1 MKRRIIVLAAL
12 LSLAL
17 VAGACG
23 SDNNKKEPAASGDTT
38 TTVKQLT
45 DSASLSGAG
54 STFVQTIIQEWIK
67 QFKDV
72 DPGVTINYQAVGSGA
87 GVQQLTSKTVDFAG
101 SDGALKPAEQD
112 ATGGA
117 GAVVQL
123 PWIAGGV
130 AVEFNLSGVDSLKLS
145 GETIAGIF
153 SGQIT
158 KWDDPKIKADNADAS
173 LPSSNISVV
182 HRSDGSGT
190 TQVFTEYLKVAA
202 PSIWTPATGKDW
214 PNQIGTG
221 AKGSDGVTA
230 QVKQQDGSIGYSEV
244 SYAKQSSLSVVQVKN
259 AAGKFVVPTNDAVS
273 AAMAEATINPDYTL
287 KINYAPTNESAY
299 PISST
304 TYLMYYKSAT
314 DTAKATALRNFA
326 KWVLTDGQQYAKDLD
341 YAAMPQTVLDKLIA
355 AL

>member
-1 MKRRIIVLAAL
+1 M

-23 SDNNKKEPAASGDTT
+23 SDKNTDTNASGGTT
-38 TTVKQLT
+38 TSVEKLT
-45 DSASLSGAG
+45 DNATLSGAG
-54 STFVQTIIQEWIK
+54 STFVKTILQEWIK

-72 DPGVTINYQAVGSGA
+72 DPGVTINYQGVGSGA
-87 GVQQLTSKTVDFAG
+87 GVQQLTAKTVDFAG
-101 SDGALKPAEQD
+101 SDGSLKPEEQA

-130 AVEFNLSGVDSLKLS
+130 AVEYNLSGVDSLKLS

-153 SGQIT
+153 AGQIKT
-158 KWDDPKIKADNADAS
+158 WDDPKIKADNPDAS

-190 TQVFTEYLKVAA
+190 TQVFTEYLKATA

-214 PNQIGTG
+214 PNDVGTG

-230 QVKQQDGSIGYSEV
+230 QVKQQDGAIGYSEV
-244 SYAKQSSLSVVQVKN
+244 SYAKQSDLGVVQVKN
-259 AAGKFVVPTNDAVS
+259 TAGSFVTPTNDAVS
-273 AAMAEATINPDYTL
+273 AAIAEAAVNPDNTL
-287 KINYAPTNESAY
+287 KINYTPTSPTAY
-299 PISST
+299 PISTT
-304 TYLMYYKSAT
+304 TYLMYYKDNT
-314 DTAKATALRNFA
+314 DTAKATALKNFA
-326 KWVLTDGQQYAKDLD
+326 KWVLTDGQAYAKDLD
-341 YAAMPQTVLDKLIA
+341 YAALPQSLLDKLIA
-355 AL
+355 EL